1 MPHSSGG
8 GSHGGGS
15 HGGSHGSSHNHISN
29 HYFPRAKRY
38 LRHNRLTGV
47 DDYIYSE
54 SMPQKTGLSSI
65 IMIAVVAVIFLGT
78 FGFASFK
85 NFPRKLPAHYLD
97 VPEVHDEINVIE
109 AKDQLE
115 DILKQYQ
122 EKTGICTHIYTVYHE
137 KWSNTYSD
145 PADYCM
151 NVYTSNFHDEE
162 HFVIIFSIPFKDA
175 ECYDYSNSRKQYVPD
190 FIWEAVQGDDTD
202 PILTE
207 EMFTT
212 FRKLLQKE
220 LEGYVNPGD
229 AFTHAF
235 QFAMRD
241 ADSKLDGGA
250 LTFLVQILKNG
261 FPLILIIGFFALFL
275 VLMIKQYNKDKNIE
289 YTQVPLDEKDKASY
303 SGPAV
308 QIPSA
313 AGTGETTKASKVL
326 YAIIMVPFVFAG
338 LSMIGAG
345 IASAK
350 RADGGTTGIFFILF
364 GLAWTIILVSTI
376 FKVFIMKEKNK
387 NKDTDPL
394 TAEYPKAEYPKAEY
408 PESEYPDV
416 KPADTSEVKSPFV
429 PLSSSQETEFDPVF
443 FNDSKSNIEDDDED
457 YKRMKRQGF
466 E

>member
-1 MPHSSGG
+1 
-8 GSHGGGS
+8 
-15 HGGSHGSSHNHISN
+15 
-29 HYFPRAKRY
+29 
-38 LRHNRLTGV
+38 
-47 DDYIYSE
+47 
-54 SMPQKTGLSSI
+54 MPQKTSISSI

-85 NFPRKLPAHYLD
+85 NFPRKLPAHYMD
-97 VPEVHDEINVIE
+97 VPEVHDDINVIE

-137 KWSNTYSD
+137 KWINTYSD
-145 PADYCM
+145 PSDYCM

-175 ECYDYSNSRKQYVPD
+175 ECYDNSNRDKHYVPD
-190 FIWEAVQGDDTD
+190 FVWEAVQGDDTD

-212 FRKLLQKE
+212 FRKMLQKE

-250 LTFLVQILKNG
+250 FTFLIQILKNG

-275 VLMIKQYNKDKNIE
+275 VLMIKQYIKDKNIE
-289 YTQVPLDEKDKASY
+289 YTQVPLDEKDRSSQSVPAGQIAS
-303 SGPAV
+303 AT
-308 QIPSA
+308 
-313 AGTGETTKASKVL
+313 GTGKPTKALKVL
-326 YAIIMVPFVFAG
+326 YTVIMIPFLLVGFG
-338 LSMIGAG
+338 MIMAG
-345 IASAK
+345 ITSVNDS
-350 RADGGTTGIFFILF
+350 DGETGIFFILF
-364 GLAWTIILVSTI
+364 GAAWTIILFSAIVKA
-376 FKVFIMKEKNK
+376 FFMKGK
-387 NKDTDPL
+387 NKDTDPI
-394 TAEYPKAEYPKAEY
+394 TAGYPKTESSKTVYPK
-408 PESEYPDV
+408 SEYPDD
-416 KPADTSEVKSPFV
+416 KPADTPEVKSPFV
-429 PLSSSQETEFDPVF
+429 PLPSSQKPEFDPVF
-443 FNDSKSNIEDDDED
+443 FNDSKSDIEDDDED

>member
-15 HGGSHGSSHNHISN
+15 HGGSHGSSSNHIST
-29 HYFPRAKRY
+29 HYFPGSKRF

-54 SMPQKTGLSSI
+54 SMPQKTSISSI

-85 NFPRKLPAHYLD
+85 NFPRKLPAHYMD
-97 VPEVHDEINVIE
+97 VPEVHDDINVIH

-137 KWSNTYSD
+137 KWINTYSD
-145 PADYCM
+145 PSDYCM

-175 ECYDYSNSRKQYVPD
+175 ECYDNSNRDKHYVPD
-190 FIWEAVQGDDTD
+190 FVWEAVQGDDTD

-250 LTFLVQILKNG
+250 FTFLIQILKNG
-261 FPLILIIGFFALFL
+261 FPLIMIIGFFALFL

-289 YTQVPLDEKDKASY
+289 YTQVPLDEKDRSSQSVPAGQIAS
-303 SGPAV
+303 AT
-308 QIPSA
+308 
-313 AGTGETTKASKVL
+313 GTGKPTKALKVL
-326 YAIIMVPFVFAG
+326 YAVIMIPFLLVGFG
-338 LSMIGAG
+338 MIMAG
-345 IASAK
+345 ITSVNDS
-350 RADGGTTGIFFILF
+350 DGETGIFFILF
-364 GLAWTIILVSTI
+364 GAAWTIILFSAIVKT
-376 FKVFIMKEKNK
+376 FFMKGK
-387 NKDTDPL
+387 NKDTDPI
-394 TAEYPKAEYPKAEY
+394 TAGYPKTESSKTVYPK
-408 PESEYPDV
+408 S
-416 KPADTSEVKSPFV
+416 
-429 PLSSSQETEFDPVF
+429 EFDPVF
-443 FNDSKSNIEDDDED
+443 FNDSKSDIEDDDED

>member
-54 SMPQKTGLSSI
+54 SMPQKTSISSI

-85 NFPRKLPAHYLD
+85 NFPRKLPAHYMD
-97 VPEVHDEINVIE
+97 VPEVHDDINVIE

-137 KWSNTYSD
+137 KWINTYSD
-145 PADYCM
+145 PSDYCM
-151 NVYTSNFHDEE
+151 NVYTGNFHDEE

-175 ECYDYSNSRKQYVPD
+175 ECYDNSNRDKHYVPD
-190 FIWEAVQGDDTD
+190 FVWEAVQGDDTD

-212 FRKLLQKE
+212 FRKMLQKE

-250 LTFLVQILKNG
+250 FTFLIQILKNG
-261 FPLILIIGFFALFL
+261 FPFILIIGFFALFL

-289 YTQVPLDEKDKASY
+289 YTQVPLDEKDRSSQ
-303 SGPAV
+303 SGPAD
-308 QIPSA
+308 QIASA
-313 AGTGETTKASKVL
+313 TGTEKPTKALKVL
-326 YAIIMVPFVFAG
+326 YAVIMIPFLFVGFG
-338 LSMIGAG
+338 MIMAG
-345 IASAK
+345 ITSVNDSNGEN
-350 RADGGTTGIFFILF
+350 RIFFILF
-364 GLAWTIILVSTI
+364 GAAWTIILFSTI
-376 FKVFIMKEKNK
+376 VKAFFMKGK
-387 NKDTDPL
+387 NKDTDPI
-394 TAEYPKAEYPKAEY
+394 TAGYPKTESPKTVYPK
-408 PESEYPDV
+408 P
-416 KPADTSEVKSPFV
+416 
-429 PLSSSQETEFDPVF
+429 EFDPVF
-443 FNDSKSNIEDDDED
+443 FNDSKSDIEDDDED

>member
-1 MPHSSGG
+1 
-8 GSHGGGS
+8 
-15 HGGSHGSSHNHISN
+15 
-29 HYFPRAKRY
+29 
-38 LRHNRLTGV
+38 
-47 DDYIYSE
+47 
-54 SMPQKTGLSSI
+54 MPQKTSISSI

-85 NFPRKLPAHYLD
+85 NFPRKLPAHYMD
-97 VPEVHDEINVIE
+97 VPEVHDDINVIE

-137 KWSNTYSD
+137 KWINTYSD

-190 FIWEAVQGDDTD
+190 FVWEAVQGDDTD

-250 LTFLVQILKNG
+250 FTFLIQILKNG

-289 YTQVPLDEKDKASY
+289 YTQVPLDEKDRSSQSVPAGQIAS
-303 SGPAV
+303 AT
-308 QIPSA
+308 
-313 AGTGETTKASKVL
+313 GTGKPTKALKVL
-326 YAIIMVPFVFAG
+326 YAVIMIPFLLVGFGMII
-338 LSMIGAG
+338 AG
-345 IASAK
+345 ITSVN
-350 RADGGTTGIFFILF
+350 DSNGENGIFFILF
-364 GLAWTIILVSTI
+364 GAAWTIILFSTI
-376 FKVFIMKEKNK
+376 VKTFFMKGK
-387 NKDTDPL
+387 NKDTDPI
-394 TAEYPKAEYPKAEY
+394 AAGYPKTESPKAVYPK
-408 PESEYPDV
+408 SEYPDD
-416 KPADTSEVKSPFV
+416 KPADTPEVKSPFV
-429 PLSSSQETEFDPVF
+429 SLPSSQKPEFDPVF
-443 FNDSKSNIEDDDED
+443 FNDSKSDIEDDDED

>member
-1 MPHSSGG
+1 
-8 GSHGGGS
+8 
-15 HGGSHGSSHNHISN
+15 
-29 HYFPRAKRY
+29 
-38 LRHNRLTGV
+38 
-47 DDYIYSE
+47 
-54 SMPQKTGLSSI
+54 MPQKTSISSI
-65 IMIAVVAVIFLGT
+65 IIIIVTALIFLGT
-78 FGFASFK
+78 FGFSSFK
-85 NFPRKLPAHYLD
+85 NFPRKLPAHYMD
-97 VPEVHDEINVIE
+97 VPEVHDDINVIH

-137 KWSNTYSD
+137 KWINTYSD
-145 PADYCM
+145 PSDYCM

-175 ECYDYSNSRKQYVPD
+175 ECYDNSNRDKHYVPD
-190 FIWEAVQGDDTD
+190 FVWEAVQGDDTD

-241 ADSKLDGGA
+241 ADSKLGGGA
-250 LTFLVQILKNG
+250 LTFLIQILKNG

-289 YTQVPLDEKDKASY
+289 YTQVPLDEKYRSSQ
-303 SGPAV
+303 SGPAG
-308 QIPSA
+308 QIASA
-313 AGTGETTKASKVL
+313 TGTGKPTKALKVL
-326 YAIIMVPFVFAG
+326 YAVIMIPFLFVGFG
-338 LSMIGAG
+338 MIMAG
-345 IASAK
+345 ITSVN
-350 RADGGTTGIFFILF
+350 DGENGIFFILF
-364 GLAWTIILVSTI
+364 GAAWTIILFSAIVKSF
-376 FKVFIMKEKNK
+376 FKKGK
-387 NKDTDPL
+387 NKDNDPI
-394 TAEYPKAEYPKAEY
+394 TAGYPKTESPKTVYPK
-408 PESEYPDV
+408 P
-416 KPADTSEVKSPFV
+416 
-429 PLSSSQETEFDPVF
+429 EFDPVF
-443 FNDSKSNIEDDDED
+443 LNDSKSDIEDDDED

>member
-1 MPHSSGG
+1 
-8 GSHGGGS
+8 
-15 HGGSHGSSHNHISN
+15 
-29 HYFPRAKRY
+29 
-38 LRHNRLTGV
+38 
-47 DDYIYSE
+47 
-54 SMPQKTGLSSI
+54 MPQKTSISSI

-85 NFPRKLPAHYLD
+85 NFPRKLPAHYMD
-97 VPEVHDEINVIE
+97 VPEVHDDINVIE

-137 KWSNTYSD
+137 KWINTYSD
-145 PADYCM
+145 PSDYCM

-175 ECYDYSNSRKQYVPD
+175 ECYDNSNRDKHYVPD
-190 FIWEAVQGDDTD
+190 FVWEAVQGDDTD

-212 FRKLLQKE
+212 FRKMLQKE

-250 LTFLVQILKNG
+250 FTFLIQILKNG

-275 VLMIKQYNKDKNIE
+275 VLMIKQYIKDKNIE
-289 YTQVPLDEKDKASY
+289 YTQVPLDEKDRSSQSVPAGQIAS
-303 SGPAV
+303 AT
-308 QIPSA
+308 
-313 AGTGETTKASKVL
+313 GTGKPTKALKVL
-326 YAIIMVPFVFAG
+326 YTVIMIPFLLVGFG
-338 LSMIGAG
+338 MIMAG
-345 IASAK
+345 ITSVNDS
-350 RADGGTTGIFFILF
+350 DGETGIFFILF
-364 GLAWTIILVSTI
+364 GAAWTIILFSAIVKA
-376 FKVFIMKEKNK
+376 FFMKGK
-387 NKDTDPL
+387 NKDTDPI
-394 TAEYPKAEYPKAEY
+394 TAGYPKTESPKTVYPK
-408 PESEYPDV
+408 SEYPDD
-416 KPADTSEVKSPFV
+416 KPADTPEVKSPFV
-429 PLSSSQETEFDPVF
+429 PLPSSQKPEFDPVF

>member
-1 MPHSSGG
+1 
-8 GSHGGGS
+8 
-15 HGGSHGSSHNHISN
+15 
-29 HYFPRAKRY
+29 
-38 LRHNRLTGV
+38 
-47 DDYIYSE
+47 
-54 SMPQKTGLSSI
+54 MPQKTSISSI

-85 NFPRKLPAHYLD
+85 NFPRKLPAHYMD
-97 VPEVHDEINVIE
+97 VPEVHDDINVIH

-137 KWSNTYSD
+137 KWINTYSD
-145 PADYCM
+145 PSDYCM

-175 ECYDYSNSRKQYVPD
+175 ECYDNSNRDKHYVPD
-190 FIWEAVQGDDTD
+190 FVWEAVQGDDTD

-250 LTFLVQILKNG
+250 FTFLIQILKNG
-261 FPLILIIGFFALFL
+261 FPLIMIIGFFALFL

-289 YTQVPLDEKDKASY
+289 YTQVPLDEKDRSSQSVPAGQIAS
-303 SGPAV
+303 AT
-308 QIPSA
+308 
-313 AGTGETTKASKVL
+313 GTGKPTKALKVL
-326 YAIIMVPFVFAG
+326 YAVIMIPFLLVGFG
-338 LSMIGAG
+338 MIMAG
-345 IASAK
+345 ITSVNDS
-350 RADGGTTGIFFILF
+350 DGETGIFFILF
-364 GLAWTIILVSTI
+364 GAAWTIILFSAIVKT
-376 FKVFIMKEKNK
+376 FFMKGK

-408 PESEYPDV
+408 PKSEYPDD
-416 KPADTSEVKSPFV
+416 KPADTPEVKSPFV
-429 PLSSSQETEFDPVF
+429 PLPSSQKPEFDPVF
-443 FNDSKSNIEDDDED
+443 FNDSKSDIEDDDED